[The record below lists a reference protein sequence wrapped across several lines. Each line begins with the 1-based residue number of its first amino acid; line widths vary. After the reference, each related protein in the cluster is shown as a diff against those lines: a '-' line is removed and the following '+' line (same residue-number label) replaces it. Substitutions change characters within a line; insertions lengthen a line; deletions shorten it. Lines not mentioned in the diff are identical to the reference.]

1 MTILLN
7 EQTNF
12 KCMFDSYCDINNSYL
27 LKQGLKNLNVELY
40 KISRKLNKIFFS
52 CIKKTVS
59 QLVNNKQTHLC
70 N

>member
-27 LKQGLKNLNVELY
+27 LKQGQRKNLTSNN
-40 KISRKLNKIFFS
+40 ISKAITLIFIYKLNIKFF
-52 CIKKTVS
+52 
-59 QLVNNKQTHLC
+59 
-70 N
+70 